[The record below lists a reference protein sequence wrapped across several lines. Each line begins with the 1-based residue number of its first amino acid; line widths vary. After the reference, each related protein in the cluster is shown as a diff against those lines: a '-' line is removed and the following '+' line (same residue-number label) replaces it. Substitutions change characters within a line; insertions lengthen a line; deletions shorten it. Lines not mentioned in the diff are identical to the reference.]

1 MIQKIGRYSM
11 KKSKK
16 IHVGMDITKAYEEML
31 LADEPT
37 FVNFNGVYLYGG
49 CKTPPHELKRV
60 MLSGLAMQSLIGVV
74 CGDLS
79 ISASVLR
86 DCNEKGYKS
95 VHEWVANASID
106 YADALIEAMERRKK
120 E

>member
-1 MIQKIGRYSM
+1 M

-49 CKTPPHELKRV
+49 CKTPPHECADKETERV
-60 MLSGLAMQSLIGVV
+60 LLSGLAMQSLISAI
-74 CGDLS
+74 CGDFDAL
-79 ISASVLR
+79 IKSVFR

-95 VHEWVANASID
+95 VNEWVANTSID
-106 YADALIEAMERRKK
+106 YADELLRTIKERSG
-120 E
+120 ENG

>member
-1 MIQKIGRYSM
+1 M

-16 IHVGMDITKAYEEML
+16 IHAGMDITKAYEEML

-49 CKTPPHELKRV
+49 CKTPPHECADKETERIL
-60 MLSGLAMQSLIGVV
+60 LSGLAMQSLISAI
-74 CGDLS
+74 CGDVS
-79 ISASVLR
+79 KVESMLR

-95 VHEWVANASID
+95 VHEWVANTSID
-106 YADALIEAMERRKK
+106 YADELLRIIKERK
-120 E
+120 ENV

>member
-1 MIQKIGRYSM
+1 M
-11 KKSKK
+11 KKSKT
-16 IHVGMDITKAYEEML
+16 IHAGMDISKAYQEML

-60 MLSGLAMQSLIGVV
+60 MLSGLAMQSLISAI
-74 CGDLS
+74 CGDVS
-79 ISASVLR
+79 KVESVLR

-95 VHEWVANASID
+95 VHEWVANTSID